1 MPSIY
6 DKCEITFNNGVNPI
20 NFPFTVD
27 LSDYED
33 TFVVESEI
41 AIDKMVRGW
50 IGDVRIVLRGY
61 RLDDTCNFNE
71 NAVDVVMYKDTLCYR
86 KTVDI
91 SRSGP
96 AIYKYMFMK
105 Y

>member
-1 MPSIY
+1 MFSVY
-6 DKCEITFNNGVNPI
+6 GKCEITFNNGVNPI
-20 NFPFTVD
+20 DFPFVVD

-41 AIDKMVRGW
+41 AIDKIVRGW
-50 IGDVRIVLRGY
+50 IGDVRIVLRGHKI
-61 RLDDTCNFNE
+61 DDTYHWNE
-71 NAVDVVMYKDTLCYR
+71 NAVDVIVYKDALCYR
-86 KTVDI
+86 RTVNV
-91 SRSGP
+91 SRDSP